1 MDIIIDNVSG
11 TPLHEQISAQIKE
24 WILLREL
31 RPGEALPSM
40 RGLARELHISVITTK
55 RAYED
60 LAREGLIESVIG
72 KGSFV
77 KACSLEDWQE
87 QQLPL
92 IRKQLQKAV
101 GIAQSAGIPL
111 EQVTKELARLFAET
125 TAEPAVIGGLART

>member
-1 MDIIIDNVSG
+1 MDIIIDNVGG

-24 WILLREL
+24 CILLREL
-31 RPGEALPSM
+31 KPGEALPSM
-40 RGLARELHISVITTK
+40 RKLARELHISVITTK
-55 RAYED
+55 RAYEN

-77 KACSLEDWQE
+77 KACSLEDWRE

-101 GIAQSAGIPL
+101 ATAQAAGISF
-111 EQVTKELARLFAET
+111 EQVSRELARLFEEA
-125 TAEPAVIGGLART
+125 ASAAAPVAGLACT